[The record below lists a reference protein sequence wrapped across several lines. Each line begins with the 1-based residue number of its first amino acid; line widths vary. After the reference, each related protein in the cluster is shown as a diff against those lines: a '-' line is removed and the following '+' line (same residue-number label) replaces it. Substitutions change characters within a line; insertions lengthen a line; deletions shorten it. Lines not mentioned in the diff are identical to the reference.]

1 MSVELRASSLES
13 GGGGIAVQRMRRADA
28 LAAIYPKLAGDGV
41 VVVTIMGA
49 VAVELYNLGHRPS
62 FFYLEHAM
70 GLASSLGLGLALS
83 LPRTPVVVI
92 DGDGSLLM
100 NLGTLSTMARYRP
113 GNLTHVVFDNE
124 SLLSVGGFPT
134 ATSTGTDLVGVA
146 IASGIPVVRRA
157 DTVAD
162 FAAAFGEALASDQL
176 TTIVSKVEAAGP
188 KSFHMDLPLLENRFQ
203 FWRHCR
209 KLAVQPP
216 R

>member
-1 MSVELRASSLES
+1 VTEQE
-13 GGGGIAVQRMRRADA
+13 RMKRADA
-28 LAAIYPKLAGDGV
+28 LAAIYPTLAQEDV

-49 VAVELYNLGHRPS
+49 VAVELFNLGHRPA

-83 LPRTPVVVI
+83 MPHNPVVVI

-134 ATSTGTDLVGVA
+134 ATSTGTDLAGVA
-146 IASGIPVVRRA
+146 LASGVPNVCRA
-157 DTVAD
+157 DTVDA
-162 FAAAFGEALASDQL
+162 FKAAFDEAFARGEL
-176 TTIVSKVEAAGP
+176 TTIVAKVEAAGP
-188 KSFHMDLPLLENRFQ
+188 KSFHMDLPMLENRFQ

-209 KLAVQPP
+209 ALAARVAEDE